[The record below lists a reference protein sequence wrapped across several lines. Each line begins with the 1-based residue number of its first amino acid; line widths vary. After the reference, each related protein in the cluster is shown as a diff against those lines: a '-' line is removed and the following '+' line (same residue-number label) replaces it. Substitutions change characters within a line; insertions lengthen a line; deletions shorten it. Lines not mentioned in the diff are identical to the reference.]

1 MYAILLLISSQIIAL
16 QTSSKTH
23 SGKSLF
29 QTILLAG
36 VIAGALDAAAA
47 TIDFYVATGKG
58 PVRIFVYIA
67 SGVFGK
73 QTDLNTQSMAIFG
86 VLFHFLI
93 AIIFSAFYFWVYPG
107 IQFLHR
113 NKLFSAF
120 LYGIFIWLV
129 MNLLVVPLSITHVWT
144 FQLMKMLK
152 TVIIL
157 IVCVGIPVTFMANS
171 FYRKRVINKT

>member
-1 MYAILLLISSQIIAL
+1 M

-29 QTILLAG
+29 KTILLAG

-47 TIDFYVATGKG
+47 IIDFYIATGNG

-73 QTDLNTQSMAIFG
+73 ENGMSTQSMAIFG

-93 AIIFSAFYFWVYPG
+93 AIIFSAFYFWIYPA

-113 NKLFSAF
+113 NKLIDAF

-129 MNLLVVPLSITHVWT
+129 MNLLVVPLSITHIWT
-144 FQLMKMLK
+144 FQLMKVLK
-152 TVIIL
+152 SAIIL
-157 IVCVGIPVTFMANS
+157 IVCVGIPVTFMADS